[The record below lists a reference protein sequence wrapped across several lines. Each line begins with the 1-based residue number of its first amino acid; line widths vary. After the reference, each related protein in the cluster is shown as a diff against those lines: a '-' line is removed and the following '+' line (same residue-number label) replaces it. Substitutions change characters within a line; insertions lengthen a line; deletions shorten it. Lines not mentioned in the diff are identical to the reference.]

1 MRVLVSGA
9 GGLIGSALIPVL
21 NAAGH
26 SVVRLVRTPPHMAEA
41 KVHWDP
47 KAGRLDRGK
56 LAGID
61 AVVHLAGENV
71 AGRWTEQKK
80 AEIRESRVAGT
91 RLLAEVVAALKD
103 PPKVF
108 ACASAV
114 GYYGDRGDELLT
126 EESPAGTGFLPD
138 VCKEWEV
145 ACEPARA
152 RGLRVVNLR
161 FGIVLSQHEGALAKM
176 LNPFRLG
183 AGGRIGSG
191 RQWWSWITAGDAA
204 TAILFTVENEQ
215 PTGPINIV
223 SPYAVTNR
231 EFTKTLGRVLRRP
244 TIAPMPAFVARAAF
258 GEMADAL
265 LLASA
270 RAAPLVL
277 MEGGFKFEHP
287 RIEPAL
293 AALLKGQ

>member
-26 SVVRLVRTPPHMAEA
+26 GAVRLVRTPPHMAEA
-41 KVHWDP
+41 KIHWDP
-47 KAGRLDRGK
+47 KAGRLDRAK

-61 AVVHLAGENV
+61 AVIHLAGENI

-91 RLLAEVVAALKD
+91 RLLAEALADLKD

-126 EESPAGTGFLPD
+126 EESPPGTGFLPD
-138 VCKEWEV
+138 VCKEWEA

-152 RGLRVVNLR
+152 KGIRVVNLR
-161 FGIVLSQHEGALAKM
+161 FGIVLSPDGGALAKM
-176 LNPFRLG
+176 LTPFKLG

-191 RQWWSWITAGDAA
+191 RQWWSWITAEDAA
-204 TAILFTVENEQ
+204 TAVLFAVENEQ
-215 PTGPINIV
+215 PKGPINIV
-223 SPYAVTNR
+223 APYAVTNR
-231 EFTKTLGRVLRRP
+231 EFTKSLGRVLRRP
-244 TIAPMPAFVARAAF
+244 TIAPMPAFAARAAL

-265 LLASA
+265 LLSSA

-277 MEGGFKFEHP
+277 MEGGFKFGNPKLE
-287 RIEPAL
+287 
-293 AALLKGQ
+293 AALSALLTG